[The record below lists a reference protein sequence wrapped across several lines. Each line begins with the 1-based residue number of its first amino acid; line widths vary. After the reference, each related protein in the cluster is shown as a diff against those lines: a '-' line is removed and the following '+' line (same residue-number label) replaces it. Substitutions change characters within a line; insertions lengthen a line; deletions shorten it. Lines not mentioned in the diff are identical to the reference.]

1 MEKLRK
7 EVEQLKRRNQFL
19 EKVIDA
25 IPDPIF
31 VKNIEHENILANQ
44 AFLNLVEKKQN
55 EVLNQLDENFL
66 PQDSAKIC
74 YEQDQKAILND
85 HTVENEEILKDLKGN
100 LRNILT
106 KRTICKINKNEKYL
120 VGAIRDITQFR
131 QMERELFEK
140 TRLASIGE
148 VAAKMAHEINNPLLI
163 VQVKA
168 HLAYQNL
175 ISEKKDYDQERLLKD
190 LQAIEV
196 NSIRIAE
203 IVRSL
208 SELIEHQDEF

>member
-1 MEKLRK
+1 MEKLRE

-131 QMERELFEK
+131 QMERELSEK

>member
-74 YEQDQKAILND
+74 YEQDQKAMLND
-85 HTVENEEILKDLKGN
+85 LTLENEEILKDLKGN

>member
-1 MEKLRK
+1 LEKLRK